1 MNYSN
6 AHVRQLEGVLGFTRE
21 GYYQYW
27 KRQFGQEVTDNQVVN
42 LVKDLRKDH
51 PRIGGRKLY
60 SLLKKELTK
69 REIKMGRDAFFDFL
83 EANQLLIRRRRRK
96 VTTTFSRHGF
106 KKYPNL
112 IADLEVNRPNQVWV
126 ADITYWLTK
135 SDWLYISLIT
145 DAYSKRIMG
154 YAVAETLE
162 AVHCKS
168 ALEMAFSQINA
179 QICKS
184 LIHHSD
190 RGLQYCSGQ
199 YISLLNSHHVRISM
213 TENSDPRENAIAERV
228 NESTESSRT
237 SI

>member
-6 AHVRQLEGVLGFTRE
+6 AHVRQLEGVLGFTRQ

-135 SDWLYISLIT
+135 CDWLYI
-145 DAYSKRIMG
+145 R
-154 YAVAETLE
+154 
-162 AVHCKS
+162 
-168 ALEMAFSQINA
+168 
-179 QICKS
+179 
-184 LIHHSD
+184 
-190 RGLQYCSGQ
+190 
-199 YISLLNSHHVRISM
+199 
-213 TENSDPRENAIAERV
+213 
-228 NESTESSRT
+228 
-237 SI
+237 